1 MRRSGLVALLLL
13 LGACN
18 GDLRI
23 ISCGED
29 KQVCAPGE
37 QGKALPGLPVRLPE
51 PFIALGYLMQHTSKE
66 VAACKLVATV
76 QSLSLPSRQL
86 VYLQPQTAIF
96 AKTAF
101 SAEFSPEGALTKIS
115 FNSEPA
121 GADNIKAVTELAK
134 TAAGLVGLGA
144 GAKLAVAP
152 GEENKEKKVVAEL
165 PCNSGAVV
173 MLYAPLQDVLDR
185 KVTHPPP
192 PG

>member
-29 KQVCAPGE
+29 KRACAPGE
-37 QGKALPGLPVRLPE
+37 QGKDLPGLPVRLPE
-51 PFIALGYLMQHTSKE
+51 PFIALGYLMQHTGKD
-66 VAACKLVATV
+66 VAACKPVATV
-76 QSLSLPSRQL
+76 QSLSLPSRQI
-86 VYLQPQTAIF
+86 VYLRPETAIF

-101 SAEFSPEGALTKIS
+101 TAEFSAEGALTRIS

-144 GAKLAVAP
+144 GAKIAAA
-152 GEENKEKKVVAEL
+152 GDDKGKKVVAEL

-173 MLYAPLQDVLDR
+173 MLYAPLQDVLDG